1 MTRRLMLWLTG
12 STILFWILAA
22 GLGAFVMREEFDE
35 VFDSSLQETA
45 ERLMPLVVD
54 DLFQRDNVD
63 EPRRVASGTD
73 GDEYLT
79 YQVRDAKGAVLLHSH
94 DAQIEPFDAPLRRG
108 FSDTLTHRIYTAEA
122 VSGTI
127 FLQVADNLDERR
139 EAMTEGLL
147 SLLLPVILLVPLSM
161 LSIWYLVRRSLKPLG
176 ALRQEIGARDGGN
189 LEPMAVDG
197 LPVELQPI
205 NVSVNRLLERLR
217 AALDAER
224 EFASNSA
231 HELRTP
237 IAGALAQTQR
247 LIAELPAGPEKDRAH
262 TIEASLSAL
271 THLTE
276 KLLQLARADSGIGAS
291 TAPTDV
297 VAVVQLVAED
307 FDRMSDYAGRLLVH
321 LDGIQEDAPFIRM
334 VDTDALGIILRN
346 LIENAFLHGDPD
358 QPVRVTIS
366 ANGTLTVVNA
376 GQVVPE
382 PQLWQLTR
390 RFKRNTSSAS
400 GAGLGLA
407 IVDRLARQM
416 GATLTLAS
424 PARGRE
430 DGFEAELRLPA

>member
-54 DLFQRDNVD
+54 DLFQRDSLD
-63 EPRRVASGTD
+63 EPRRVASGSEN
-73 GDEYLT
+73 DEYLT
-79 YQVRDAKGAVLLHSH
+79 YQVRDAQGTVLLHSH
-94 DAQIEPFDAPLRRG
+94 DAQPEPFDAPLRRG
-108 FSDTLTHRIYTAEA
+108 FSDTATQRIYTVDA

-127 FLQVADNLDERR
+127 FLQVADNLEERR

-147 SLLLPVILLVPLSM
+147 SLMLPIVLLVPLSM
-161 LSIWYLVRRSLKPLG
+161 VSIWYFVRRSLKPLG
-176 ALRQEIGARDGGN
+176 ALRREIGARDGGN

-205 NVSVNRLLERLR
+205 NISVNRLLERLR
-217 AALDAER
+217 TALEAER

-247 LIAELPAGPEKDRAH
+247 LIAELPAGPERSRARA
-262 TIEASLSAL
+262 IEASLSAL
-271 THLTE
+271 SHLTE

-291 TAPTDV
+291 TAPVDV
-297 VAVVQLVAED
+297 MAVIQLVAED
-307 FDRMSDYAGRLLVH
+307 FNRMSEHAGKLELR
-321 LDGIQEDAPFIRM
+321 LDGIQEDAPFLRR
-334 VDTDALGIILRN
+334 VDADALGIILRN
-346 LIENAFLHGDPD
+346 LIENALLHGDPD
-358 QPVRVTIS
+358 GPVSLTIS
-366 ANGTLTVVNA
+366 ADGTLTLANA
-376 GQVVPE
+376 GHVVPQ
-382 PQLWQLTR
+382 PQLGQLTK
-390 RFKRNTSSAS
+390 RFKRNNSSAPGS
-400 GAGLGLA
+400 GLGLA

-416 GATLTLAS
+416 GAKLMLAS

-430 DGFEAELRLPA
+430 DGFEAELSLPP

>member
-1 MTRRLMLWLTG
+1 MTRTLMLWLTG

-35 VFDSSLQETA
+35 VFDSALQKTA

-63 EPRRVASGTD
+63 EPRRIAGGD
-73 GDEYLT
+73 DDDEYLT
-79 YQVRDAKGAVLLHSH
+79 YQVRDANGAVLLHSH
-94 DAQIEPFDAPLRRG
+94 GARPEPFDAPLRRG
-108 FSDTLTHRIYTAEA
+108 FFDTAKHRIYTAEA

-139 EAMTEGLL
+139 EAMAEGLL
-147 SLLLPVILLVPLSM
+147 SLLLPILLLAPLSM
-161 LSIWYLVRRSLKPLG
+161 ISIWYFVRRSLKPLG

-189 LEPMAVDG
+189 LEPLAVND

-205 NVSVNRLLERLR
+205 NISVNRLLERLR
-217 AALDAER
+217 TALEAER

-247 LIAELPAGPEKDRAH
+247 LIAELSPGPEQTRAR

-271 THLTE
+271 GHLTE
-276 KLLQLARADSGIGAS
+276 KLLQLARADSGFGAS
-291 TAPTDV
+291 AAPIDV
-297 VAVVQLVAED
+297 VGVVQLVAED
-307 FDRMSDYAGRLLVH
+307 FNRMSDYAGKLQLH
-321 LDGIQEDAPFIRM
+321 LDGIPEDAPLVRRA
-334 VDTDALGIILRN
+334 DADALGIILRN
-346 LIENAFLHGDPD
+346 LVENAFLHGAPD
-358 QPVRVTIS
+358 RPVHVTIS
-366 ANGTLTVVNA
+366 SKGTLTIANE
-376 GQVVPE
+376 GPVVPE
-382 PQLWQLTR
+382 PLLPQLTS
-390 RFKRNTSSAS
+390 RFKRNASAAS
-400 GAGLGLA
+400 GSGLGLA

-424 PARGRE
+424 PARGRK
-430 DGFEAELRLPA
+430 DGFEAELHLPA